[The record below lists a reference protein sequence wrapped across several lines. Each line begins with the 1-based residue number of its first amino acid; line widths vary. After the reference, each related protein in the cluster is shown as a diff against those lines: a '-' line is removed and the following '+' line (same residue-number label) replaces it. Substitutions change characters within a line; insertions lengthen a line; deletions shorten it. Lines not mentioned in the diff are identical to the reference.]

1 MFEFV
6 VGTLL
11 LLLGWLCLNQA
22 SQGHGPDGRTP
33 HARPES
39 EGPPVT
45 VRATLGLL
53 LILKG
58 AALLALGVFSRCHA
72 AGGSSSF

>member
-11 LLLGWLCLNQA
+11 LLLGWVCLNQA
-22 SQGHGPDGRTP
+22 SQGQRPDGRTP
-33 HARPES
+33 HTRPDPELPPMTAR
-39 EGPPVT
+39 
-45 VRATLGLL
+45 AALGLL

-58 AALLALGVFSRCHA
+58 AALLALGIFSRCHA
-72 AGGSSSF
+72 AGGSISF

>member
-22 SQGHGPDGRTP
+22 SQARRPEGRTP
-33 HARPES
+33 HSRLEPEQ
-39 EGPPVT
+39 PPMT
-45 VRATLGLL
+45 LRATLGLL

-58 AALLALGVFSRCHA
+58 AALLAFGIFSRCHA
-72 AGGSSSF
+72 AGVSISF

>member
-1 MFEFV
+1 MFESV
-6 VGTLL
+6 VGALL

-22 SQGHGPDGRTP
+22 SQGRGPDGRTP
-33 HARPES
+33 HTRPDS
-39 EGPPVT
+39 ELPPMT

-58 AALLALGVFSRCHA
+58 AALLALGIFSRCHG
-72 AGGSSSF
+72 AGG

>member
-11 LLLGWLCLNQA
+11 LLLGWLCFNQA
-22 SQGHGPDGRTP
+22 SQVHRTGGITPRTRPD
-33 HARPES
+33 S
-39 EGPPVT
+39 ELPPLN
-45 VRATLGLL
+45 VRAALGLL

-58 AALLALGVFSRCHA
+58 AALLTLAIF
-72 AGGSSSF
+72 

>member
-22 SQGHGPDGRTP
+22 SQGRRPGGRTP
-33 HARPES
+33 HTRPES
-39 EGPPVT
+39 ERPPMT

-58 AALLALGVFSRCHA
+58 VALLALAIFSRCHA
-72 AGGSSSF
+72 AGGSISF

>member
-22 SQGHGPDGRTP
+22 SQGHRADGRTP
-33 HARPES
+33 HARPDPEL
-39 EGPPVT
+39 PPMT

-58 AALLALGVFSRCHA
+58 AALLALGIFSRCHA
-72 AGGSSSF
+72 AGVSISF

>member
-22 SQGHGPDGRTP
+22 SQGRRPGGRTP
-33 HARPES
+33 LTRPDS
-39 EGPPVT
+39 EGQPMT
-45 VRATLGLL
+45 FRATLGLL

-58 AALLALGVFSRCHA
+58 AALIALGIFSRGHA
-72 AGGSSSF
+72 AGGPISF

>member
-11 LLLGWLCLNQA
+11 LLLGWLCLKQA
-22 SQGHGPDGRTP
+22 SQARRPGVSTA
-33 HARPES
+33 HARPDS
-39 EGPPVT
+39 ELSPMSA
-45 VRATLGLL
+45 RAALGLL

-58 AALLALGVFSRCHA
+58 AALLALAIFSRCHA
-72 AGGSSSF
+72 AGGPVSF

>member
-11 LLLGWLCLNQA
+11 LLLGRLCLKQA
-22 SQGHGPDGRTP
+22 SQARRPDGSTPRT
-33 HARPES
+33 RPES
-39 EGPPVT
+39 ERPSMT
-45 VRATLGLL
+45 VRATLGLF

-58 AALLALGVFSRCHA
+58 AALLALGIFSRCHA
-72 AGGSSSF
+72 ACGSISF

>member
-11 LLLGWLCLNQA
+11 LLLGWLCLNQV
-22 SQGHGPDGRTP
+22 SRGRRPDGRTP
-33 HARPES
+33 PTLPES
-39 EGPPVT
+39 EGAPMT

-58 AALLALGVFSRCHA
+58 AALLALGIFSRCHG
-72 AGGSSSF
+72 AGGSISF

>member
-11 LLLGWLCLNQA
+11 LLLGWLCFNQA
-22 SQGHGPDGRTP
+22 PQGHRPDGRTP
-33 HARPES
+33 HTRPES
-39 EGPPVT
+39 EGPPIT

-58 AALLALGVFSRCHA
+58 AALLALGIFSRCHA
-72 AGGSSSF
+72 ASCSISF